1 MKTLR
6 DYINLIETAQQGVSE
21 GDKKPHPKTWHDV
34 DPKLGKQ
41 VDKMSQAEKVKK
53 GLAHPDTLKKKDV
66 AEGSGQRVEIIGGP
80 EMYVGKTGVI
90 GKMNQQHLEKYP
102 GHVLVNLD
110 GRSGSVMLP
119 KNAVKK
125 QGVAEGSLEE
135 YGDTTKGQKQLAKVH
150 KRAVDRVT
158 SKQADTDPKYAKKNQ
173 DTANASWERL
183 KDKD

>member
-6 DYINLIETAQQGVSE
+6 DYINLIEANQQGVAE
-21 GDKKPHPKTWHDV
+21 GAPELLK
-34 DPKLGKQ
+34 
-41 VDKMSQAEKVKK
+41 AEMPLVRHIEQELTKIGYKK
-53 GLAHPDTLKKKDV
+53 GT
-66 AEGSGQRVEIIGGP
+66 P
-80 EMYVGKTGVI
+80 EFNAYFNDAIKFYRQFGNFGF
-90 GKMNQQHLEKYP
+90 N
-102 GHVLVNLD
+102 
-110 GRSGSVMLP
+110 
-119 KNAVKK
+119 KN

-135 YGDTTKGQKQLAKVH
+135 YGDTAKGQKQLAKVH

>member
-1 MKTLR
+1 MEHIQAKSKKPARIVAKQLVPECSIVGTATTVRTRNKYYIMKTLR
-6 DYINLIETAQQGVSE
+6 DYINLIETAQ
-21 GDKKPHPKTWHDV
+21 
-34 DPKLGKQ
+34 
-41 VDKMSQAEKVKK
+41 
-53 GLAHPDTLKKKDV
+53 
-66 AEGSGQRVEIIGGP
+66 
-80 EMYVGKTGVI
+80 
-90 GKMNQQHLEKYP
+90 
-102 GHVLVNLD
+102 
-110 GRSGSVMLP
+110 
-119 KNAVKK
+119 